1 MAAKD
6 NLNPILFH
14 GSVSPDFKPGDEI
27 HPTPSGGGSTLSG
40 EDVYEP
46 VGPKVHSTPNPSW
59 AAMYGHVYEVEP
71 TDPQKLENWG
81 DREGLAG
88 SDPEGHKTQPYHEYV
103 STAPMRVVRRRSD
116 LDYPEDHHFNPHRFY
131 RQNNKAEK
139 AAERREGRQ

>member
-14 GSVSPDFKPGDEI
+14 GSVSSDFKPGDEI
-27 HPTPSGGGSTLSG
+27 HPTPSG

-116 LDYPEDHHFNPHRFY
+116 LDYPEDHYFNPHRFY